1 MAGFH
6 VRLRMYPGD
15 EAFLENVRLEA
26 EENLVRLRN
35 HPSIVLWCGNNEIDS
50 AWAHY
55 EENGGWGWKKDYTEE
70 LREKIWSDYEKVF
83 HEILP
88 EAVTGYAPGAE
99 YWPSSPLVSLSHDKE
114 QHANPSTTSGD
125 IHYWGVWHNTEPFDN
140 YNVYVGRFMSEY
152 GFQSFPEPKTVRTYA
167 EDGDMELESTVMLA
181 HQKNG
186 AGNRLIKTY
195 MDQYYNEPKD
205 FEAFLHMSQ
214 IQQAEAMKMAIEAH
228 RRNKPYCMGT
238 LYWQMNDC
246 WPVAS
251 WAGMD
256 YLGRWKARNMW
267 PSAVSGM

>member
-114 QHANPSTTSGD
+114 QRCQS
-125 IHYWGVWHNTEPFDN
+125 VHNE
-140 YNVYVGRFMSEY
+140 
-152 GFQSFPEPKTVRTYA
+152 
-167 EDGDMELESTVMLA
+167 
-181 HQKNG
+181 
-186 AGNRLIKTY
+186 
-195 MDQYYNEPKD
+195 
-205 FEAFLHMSQ
+205 
-214 IQQAEAMKMAIEAH
+214 
-228 RRNKPYCMGT
+228 RRYS
-238 LYWQMNDC
+238 L
-246 WPVAS
+246 
-251 WAGMD
+251 
-256 YLGRWKARNMW
+256 LGRLA
-267 PSAVSGM
+267 